1 MDDFIRKAEFGG
13 REDVTRSEIEP
24 WYEERREDEKNL
36 ENNLLSK
43 FFPDRDDV
51 TWIELDEKRWEHAR
65 EREAAEETA
74 LYPEYAAEKR
84 SMNIIIYYP
93 TPG

>member
-1 MDDFIRKAEFGG
+1 LVRGKE
-13 REDVTRSEIEP
+13 
-24 WYEERREDEKNL
+24 EDEKNF
-36 ENNLLSK
+36 ENHLLSK

-51 TWIELDEKRWEHAR
+51 TWIELDGKRWEHAR
-65 EREAAEETA
+65 EREVAEEAA